1 MEVWR
6 EVPGYNG
13 RYFASNEG
21 RIKSYTGHILSM
33 IKRCRGEN
41 VRYVVTV
48 TKSNK
53 RRGAASVA
61 RMVWLAFHGRP
72 PDGYKVVHKN
82 GFQYDNRLSNLM
94 LFSKRSPP
102 LIPPNRKPVLKISKS
117 GEILEHYRSAQEA
130 GDANYFSEATI
141 SKRALGYVKHP
152 LDGGIDFCYDDNDS
166 YKMAL
171 KRLGL
176 KPVDLY

>member
-21 RIKSYTGHILSM
+21 RIKSYTGHILSI

-41 VRYVVTV
+41 VRYVVT
-48 TKSNK
+48 TTTSDN
-53 RRGAASVA
+53 RRVAASVA
-61 RMVWLAFHGRP
+61 RMVWIAFNGIP
-72 PDGYKVVHKN
+72 PPGYMVVHKN
-82 GFQYDNRLSNLM
+82 GFQHDNRLSNLM
-94 LFSKRSPP
+94 LMPRKSPP
-102 LIPPNRKPVLKISKS
+102 LIPPNQKPVIKISKS
-117 GEILEHYRSAQEA
+117 GEILEHYASAKEA
-130 GDANYFSEATI
+130 GDANYFAEETI
-141 SKRALGYVKHP
+141 SKRALGQVKYP
-152 LDGGIDFCYDDNDS
+152 LDGGIDFCYDTNES

-176 KPVDLY
+176 KPMNLY

>member
-33 IKRCRGEN
+33 IKRCHRGR
-41 VRYVVTV
+41 VRYMVT
-48 TKSNK
+48 TTTRDN
-53 RRGAASVA
+53 RRVGAGVA
-61 RMVWLAFHGRP
+61 RMVWLAFHGIP
-72 PDGYKVVHKN
+72 PDGYMVVHKN
-82 GFQYDNRLSNLM
+82 GYQHDNRLSNLM
-94 LFSKRSPP
+94 LMPRKSPP
-102 LIPPNRKPVLKISKS
+102 LIPPNRKPVLKLSKS
-117 GEILEHYRSAQEA
+117 GEILAHYSSAQEA
-130 GDANYFSEATI
+130 GDANYFAEATI
-141 SKRALGYVKHP
+141 SKRALGQVKYP
-152 LDGGIDFCYDDNDS
+152 LDGGIDFCYDTNES

-176 KPVDLY
+176 KPMNLY